1 MNENKLNILWTNDNV
16 ITAEKMVFMYGINAK
31 KKGWWNEVTIILWG
45 ATVKLVAENE
55 MIQNLIKEA
64 QDAGVH
70 VSACKGCADQLSV
83 SSTLEAFDIEVKYW
97 GEPLTEILKTDGK
110 LLTI

>member
-1 MNENKLNILWTNDNV
+1 MNENKLNILWTNANPV
-16 ITAEKMVFMYGINAK
+16 TAKLMVFMYGINAK
-31 KKGWWNEVTIILWG
+31 KKKWWDEVIIILWG
-45 ATVKLVAENE
+45 ATVELAAENE
-55 MIQNLIKEA
+55 RIQNLIKEA

-70 VSACKGCADQLSV
+70 ITACKGCADELGV
-83 SSTLEAFDIEVKYW
+83 TSTLEGFDIEVKYW

>member
-31 KKGWWNEVTIILWG
+31 NKGWWDEVTIILWG

-55 MIQNLIKEA
+55 MVQNLIKEA
-64 QDAGVH
+64 QNTGVH
-70 VSACKGCADQLSV
+70 ITACKGCADQLGV
-83 SSTLEAFDIEVKYW
+83 TSTLESFDIEVKYW

>member
-31 KKGWWNEVTIILWG
+31 KQGWWNEVTIILWG

-70 VSACKGCADQLSV
+70 ISACKGCADQLSV
-83 SSTLEAFDIEVKYW
+83 SSTLEGLDIEVMYW